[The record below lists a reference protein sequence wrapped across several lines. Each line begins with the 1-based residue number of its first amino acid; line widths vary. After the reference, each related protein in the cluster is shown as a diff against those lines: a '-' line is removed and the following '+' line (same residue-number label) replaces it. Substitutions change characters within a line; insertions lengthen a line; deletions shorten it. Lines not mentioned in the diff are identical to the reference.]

1 MRRAQD
7 RRGSAISHS
16 RKVVRQQATARRQSR
31 NRLRIIVYLGVP
43 AVIAAIIALVILT
56 KPPGY
61 RGFEVIGQQPAIVQ
75 VFLPG

>member
-7 RRGSAISHS
+7 RRGSALGDS
-16 RKVVRQQATARRQSR
+16 RKAVRQQATARRQSR
-31 NRLRIIVYLGVP
+31 KRRCLIVYLGVP
-43 AVIAAIIALVILT
+43 AVIAAIIALVVLT

-61 RGFEVIGQQPAIVQ
+61 RGFEVIGQQPAIIQ